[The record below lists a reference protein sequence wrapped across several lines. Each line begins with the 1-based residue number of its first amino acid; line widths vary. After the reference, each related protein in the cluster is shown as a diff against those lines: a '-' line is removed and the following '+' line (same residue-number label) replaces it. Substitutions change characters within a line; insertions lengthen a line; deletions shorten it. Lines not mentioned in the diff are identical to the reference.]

1 MTKKINFFTEDLAF
15 SPKNKTI
22 LKKWIITII
31 EAHQQQAGELN
42 FVFCSDAY
50 LHQLNVQHLGHDTLT
65 DIITFDNGDQLG
77 VVEGDIFISVDR
89 VRENASTFGV
99 LFDQELHRVMIHG
112 TLHLLGFGDKTADE
126 QQLMR
131 LKEDE
136 QIQQLADLLNIPKS
150 AALE

>member
-22 LKKWIITII
+22 LKKWIITTI
-31 EAHQQQAGELN
+31 EAHQQQTGELN